1 MRIHV
6 TQYPAIQ
13 PFILKQDKLVSMN
26 ARRRVQLAGKAC
38 ARCRS
43 QKRRCDR
50 ATPQCGL
57 CRRLRQACHYEGQ
70 VVSSPSS
77 TPSSPLDAE
86 LHLGV
91 LNSGHI
97 KDAIAMKLTSA
108 PSDIFATYIQ
118 SIHPWFPIIALTLQD
133 QLPKSWNEAS
143 LDYTLLAL
151 CISLLC
157 TSPPPSSGDGTLSGL
172 QSTYLH
178 IKSWIAVIEGLG
190 ITSLKIVQART
201 LVTLFEVAHGFYP
214 AAYISIGTTVRAADA
229 LKLHDYSP
237 PSSSLPTNE
246 ESARE
251 EAVLVGC
258 AIRILDRYITVQS
271 GHRPLL
277 TCSTL
282 KGIYDPNK
290 GPWPTGIDKDTGNPL
305 WQLSRLF
312 EASTLLDNI
321 HNALKNPTSE
331 RTFNTEEIRLLVET
345 SYTLRT
351 LLIEEV
357 EDADQIYSGGLGLCQ
372 TGILLAYENGTK
384 VQITDAQT
392 LTCQTLATSSIN
404 PLLTNITDMV
414 HPFVNGAQVLD
425 LDRFPPFITFLV
437 YKAARIVT
445 ERIWMETDTNEA
457 LRKLRILREFLQMV
471 NARWLCCEY
480 YLGLLN
486 EDTAPRILKSI
497 EGR

>member
-1 MRIHV
+1 
-6 TQYPAIQ
+6 
-13 PFILKQDKLVSMN
+13 MN

-77 TPSSPLDAE
+77 TPSYPLDAE

-97 KDAIAMKLTSA
+97 KDAIATKLTSA

-214 AAYISIGTTVRAADA
+214 AAEGGGRTSRVRNP
-229 LKLHDYSP
+229 YF
-237 PSSSLPTNE
+237 
-246 ESARE
+246 
-251 EAVLVGC
+251 G
-258 AIRILDRYITVQS
+258 Q
-271 GHRPLL
+271 
-277 TCSTL
+277 
-282 KGIYDPNK
+282 GIYDPNK

-404 PLLTNITDMV
+404 PLLTTITDMV
-414 HPFVNGAQVLD
+414 DPFVSGAQVLD

-437 YKAARIVT
+437 YKAASIVT

-457 LRKLRILREFLQMV
+457 LRKLRILRGFLQMV